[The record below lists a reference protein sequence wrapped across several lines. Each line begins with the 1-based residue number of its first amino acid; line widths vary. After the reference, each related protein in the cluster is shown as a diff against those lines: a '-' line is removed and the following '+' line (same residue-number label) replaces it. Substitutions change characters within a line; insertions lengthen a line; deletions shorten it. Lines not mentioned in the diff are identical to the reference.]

1 MIHYQWLFKLG
12 SSTFGMEILS
22 NTKNSR
28 PLILGATLYAAEA
41 HETIN
46 LIALAMKAKLP
57 YERLRD
63 MIYTH
68 PTMSEALNDLFKTP
82 VVKSQ
87 RPRNTKP
94 TS

>member
-1 MIHYQWLFKLG
+1 MIYKPSSYQ
-12 SSTFGMEILS
+12 
-22 NTKNSR
+22 SR
-28 PLILGATLYAAEA
+28 RFQRPVSLEDQRGLYKVSVDQKTHLILGATLYAAEA

-68 PTMSEALNDLFKTP
+68 PTMSEAFE
-82 VVKSQ
+82 
-87 RPRNTKP
+87 
-94 TS
+94 